1 MVKYLSSYE
10 NKEKVIIGVS
20 EKDVEKWLN
29 FDFFGNKIRNKRNLW
44 VYWRG
49 FVEILESIL
58 FIINGFK
65 VLLKYY

>member
-1 MVKYLSSYE
+1 MVKYLGSYE

-20 EKDVEKWLN
+20 EKGVEKWLN
-29 FDFFGNKIRNKRNLW
+29 FDFLGNKIRNKRNLW